1 MSFGIIVRKYDGYNS
16 AMGKHIT
23 SKKHYQEE
31 MRKGGYISYDKACQ
45 NAESVEHKRNSTK
58 LELSQ
63 KAREIIET
71 AKLSADRKGRVRCGD
86 RIIDAMKDVGVGI
99 QHPQTPKGSPTQGGF

>member
-1 MSFGIIVRKYDGYNS
+1 MTFGIIVKKYDHYNR
-16 AMGKHIT
+16 AMGKRIT

-31 MRKGGYISYDKACQ
+31 MKKGGYIPYDQACQ
-45 NAESVEHKRNSTK
+45 IAESIEQKRNNPK

-71 AKLSADRKGRVRCGD
+71 AKLTADRKGNVKCGD
-86 RIIDAMKDVGVGI
+86 RMIDAMKDVGVGI
-99 QHPQTPKGSPTQGGF
+99 QHPHTPKVG